1 MNAPLGQSSVAYTGQ
16 VTAPGTWYRVGRVDG
31 YDHIDIT
38 GNLSFRDV
46 KTFYRNQA
54 AFLAGQ

>member
-1 MNAPLGQSSVAYTGQ
+1 MNAPTGQGSAAYTGQ
-16 VTAPGTWYRVGRVDG
+16 ATTPGSWYRLGRVSG